1 MWISLTSSPISV
13 PNIESQ
19 RWDVS
24 FNFDRSREKM
34 LIHKIQNSLELHLPF
49 FIVLG
54 TIAFIVLKEHVSI
67 ECIDAKI

>member
-24 FNFDRSREKM
+24 FKLSTLNSAVDPELRDRKVEDKANATS
-34 LIHKIQNSLELHLPF
+34 S
-49 FIVLG
+49 
-54 TIAFIVLKEHVSI
+54 A
-67 ECIDAKI
+67 